1 MPRGPLRH
9 GPELRDAGSISAVM
23 DSSREGPEE
32 EREDAAGSGGAV
44 RDAAALYR
52 QIWGIDPE
60 PSPPGRTRTGTLRP
74 TAPAE
79 PTGQDAGSDGPA
91 ARDLSPRLVA
101 LERRVLELSRR
112 LEAEE
117 LEVARDH
124 GRAIASLERRLAE
137 VERELREFTHSFDGR
152 MERFERTLHRFI
164 DVLRKIATPH
174 PPSQD
179 QREGFEH

>member
-1 MPRGPLRH
+1 MPLRH

-32 EREDAAGSGGAV
+32 EREDTAGSGGAV

-79 PTGQDAGSDGPA
+79 PTGDAGSDGPA
-91 ARDLSPRLVA
+91 ARDLSQRLAA

-117 LEVARDH
+117 LEGARDH
-124 GRAIASLERRLAE
+124 SRAIASLERRLAG
-137 VERELREFTHSFDGR
+137 VERELREFIHSFNGR
-152 MERFERTLHRFI
+152 MERAERTLHRFI

-179 QREGFEH
+179 QGEGFEH